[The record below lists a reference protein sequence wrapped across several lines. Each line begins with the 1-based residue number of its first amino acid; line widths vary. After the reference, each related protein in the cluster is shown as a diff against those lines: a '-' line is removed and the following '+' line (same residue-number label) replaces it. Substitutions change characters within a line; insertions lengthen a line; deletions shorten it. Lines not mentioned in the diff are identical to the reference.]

1 MERAEP
7 GNRLTKL
14 RALAVACH
22 LPPSLA
28 VTAVATAL
36 ALDVGRGRSS
46 IWVALAVLAGQL
58 SVGWSNDALDAE
70 RDQLAARRAKPIVAG
85 LVSRRLVALCALG
98 ALVLCV
104 PLSLASGWR
113 AATVHLIAV
122 ALAWT
127 YNLGLK
133 ATRASVLPYAL
144 AFGLLP
150 AFVTL
155 GLAGSPWP
163 KPVVMVVAGLL
174 GVGAHFVNTIADVD
188 DDALTGVRGLPQ
200 RLGPEVSLR
209 AGVLFLALAALG
221 IGALGLES
229 SGSSRHGPLTL
240 LLVIAALLVDG
251 AVFVAAHREHG
262 RVAWYGTLA
271 SAGLC
276 VLAFVTLGSTA
287 LLAGS

>member
-1 MERAEP
+1 MRS
-7 GNRLTKL
+7 TL
-14 RALAVACH
+14 RALGVACH
-22 LPPSLA
+22 LAPTVA

-46 IWVALAVLAGQL
+46 LWVALAVLAGQL
-58 SVGWSNDALDAE
+58 SVGWSNDALDAA
-70 RDQLAARRAKPIVAG
+70 RDRAAARSAKPIVAG
-85 LVSRRLVALCALG
+85 EVSRQLVALCALF

-113 AATVHLIAV
+113 AATVHLVAV
-122 ALAWT
+122 ALAWA

-133 ATRASVLPYAL
+133 ATWASVVPYAVSF
-144 AFGLLP
+144 ALLP

-163 KPVVMVVAGLL
+163 KPVVMLVAGLL
-174 GVGAHFVNTIADVD
+174 GVGAHFLNTIADAD

-209 AGVLFLALAALG
+209 IGVVILGLAALG
-221 IGALGLES
+221 IGALALEG
-229 SGSSRHGPLTL
+229 SGQPHRPLTL
-240 LLVIAALLVDG
+240 LLVGSALLVDV
-251 AVFVAAHREHG
+251 AVFLAARRDRG
-262 RVAWYGTLA
+262 RAAWHGTLA

-276 VLAFVTLGSTA
+276 VLAFVTLGSSA
-287 LLAGS
+287 LLAST